1 MGSQPPENIKTMKTL
16 NSTIASACLGFALCN
31 LGYSQASPN
40 RPDDAN
46 SAAEQATPPKDHI
59 MMTNGKMMVIKD
71 GKTSEMEKSMTL
83 EDGTKVM
90 KDGSVVTKD
99 GQAVKM
105 GEDDLLLFNGRMT
118 KREHL
123 MLKDGKMIVVKYGKT
138 TPLEKQITLENGTKV
153 TPDGTITLKDGKT
166 SMVGETDMILM
177 DGTMAKVPQAP
188 GGPRN
193 TN

>member
-1 MGSQPPENIKTMKTL
+1 MGNQLPTNIKTMKTL
-16 NSTIASACLGFALCN
+16 NTTIASACLGLALCN
-31 LGYSQASPN
+31 IGYSQASPN

-46 SAAEQATPPKDHI
+46 SAAEQASPPKDHI
-59 MMTNGKMMVIKD
+59 LLTDGKVMVVKD
-71 GKTSEMEKSMTL
+71 GKTSELEKSMTL

-123 MLKDGKMIVVKYGKT
+123 MLKDGKMIVVKDGKA
-138 TPLEKQITLENGTKV
+138 TPLAKDITLENGTKV
-153 TPDGTITLKDGKT
+153 TVDGTITPKDGKT
-166 SMVGETDMILM
+166 SKVGETDMILM
-177 DGTMAKVPQAP
+177 DGTMAKVPP
-188 GGPRN
+188 TSGGPRN

>member
-1 MGSQPPENIKTMKTL
+1 MKTL
-16 NSTIASACLGFALCN
+16 NSTLASACLGFALCN
-31 LGYSQASPN
+31 IGYSQASPN
-40 RPDDAN
+40 RPDDAKTA
-46 SAAEQATPPKDHI
+46 SSDAHSKDHI
-59 MMTNGKMMVIKD
+59 MMSNGKVVVMKD
-71 GKTSEMEKSMTL
+71 GKTSELEKSMTL
-83 EDGTKVM
+83 EDGTKVS

-123 MLKDGKMIVVKYGKT
+123 MLKDGKMIVVKNGKAM
-138 TPLEKQITLENGTKV
+138 PLEKDITLENGTKV
-153 TPDGTITLKDGKT
+153 TADGTITLKDGKT
-166 SMVGETDMILM
+166 SKVGETDMILM
-177 DGTMAKVPQAP
+177 DGTMAKVPQTP